1 MTRSVSPKG
10 RKFLYAHEGVVKKAY
25 RCPAGIWTIGAGLT
39 TASGVV
45 TVKPGMVITEAE
57 NDRLVDLALK
67 RNYLPRVL
75 KALGESCSQHA
86 LDAGTSFDYNTGKI
100 HSASWV
106 KSFRANNPIDTRR
119 RLLMWNKGNGKVL
132 PGLTRRRSE
141 EATLLLD
148 GRFPAEIERSVTG
161 LQTPIDTRDGAHA
174 TIVISLTTAE
184 IEEAKQALV
193 KLGYNA
199 GAPTGAIDRIAVEMF
214 QKAHDLTV
222 DGKVGMATLATL
234 QRELD
239 ARSKAA
245 QGSVATAGGAGAA
258 GGGQVAEAV
267 TGPTPVDPSAV
278 VPDQLATIIGLGIA
292 AAAIFYLAW
301 QAYRYRDVI
310 AARLANKAP
319 RVATFLRSF

>member
-39 TASGVV
+39 TASGVIA
-45 TVKPGMVITEAE
+45 VKPGMVITEAE

-106 KSFRANNPIDTRR
+106 KSFLANDPVDTRR

-132 PGLTRRRSE
+132 PGLTRRRGE
-141 EATLLLD
+141 EATLLLS
-148 GRFPAEIERSVTG
+148 GRFPAEIERSVIG
-161 LQTPIDTRDGAHA
+161 IQTAADSYAA
-174 TIVISLTTAE
+174 IVISLTTAE
-184 IEEAKQALV
+184 IEEAKKALV

-199 GAPTGAIDRIAVEMF
+199 SAPTGAIDRTAVEMF

-239 ARSKAA
+239 ARSKAT
-245 QGSVATAGGAGAA
+245 QGSFATAGGAGVA
-258 GGGQVAEAV
+258 GGDQVAGAV
-267 TGPTPVDPSAV
+267 TGPAPVDPTPVA
-278 VPDQLATIIGLGIA
+278 PDQIATIVGLGIA
-292 AAAIFYLAW
+292 AVAVVYLAW

-310 AARLANKAP
+310 AARIGDKAP
-319 RVATFLRSF
+319 RLTAFLRSF

>member
-25 RCPAGIWTIGAGLT
+25 RCPSGIWTIGAGLT

-75 KALGESCSQHA
+75 KALGDSCSQHA

-106 KSFRANNPIDTRR
+106 KSFLANNPVDTRR

-132 PGLTRRRSE
+132 PGLTRRRGE
-141 EATLLLD
+141 EATLLLE
-148 GRFPAEIERSVTG
+148 GRFPAEIERSVIG
-161 LQTPIDTRDGAHA
+161 LQQAKPGAYA
-174 TIVISLTTAE
+174 AIVISLTTAE
-184 IEEAKQALV
+184 IEEAKKALV

-199 GAPTGAIDRIAVEMF
+199 SAPTGAIDRTAVEMF

-222 DGKVGMATLATL
+222 DGKVGIATLATL

-245 QGSVATAGGAGAA
+245 QGSVATAGGAGVA
-258 GGGQVAEAV
+258 GGDQVADVV
-267 TGPTPVDPSAV
+267 TGAAPVDPSAV
-278 VPDQLATIIGLGIA
+278 VPDQLATIVGLSLA
-292 AAAIFYLAW
+292 AVAILYLTW

-310 AARLANKAP
+310 AARIGDKAP
-319 RVATFLRSF
+319 RVATLLRSF

>member
-39 TASGVV
+39 TASGVII
-45 TVKPGMVITEAE
+45 VKPGMVITEEE

-75 KALGESCSQHA
+75 KALGDSCSQHA
-86 LDAGTSFDYNTGKI
+86 LDASTSFDYNTGKI

-106 KSFRANNPIDTRR
+106 KSFLANDPVDTRR
-119 RLLMWNKGNGKVL
+119 RLLMWNKGNGRVL
-132 PGLTRRRSE
+132 PGLTRRRGE

-148 GRFPAEIERSVTG
+148 GRFPAEIERSVIG
-161 LQTPIDTRDGAHA
+161 FQQTKPGAYA
-174 TIVISLTTAE
+174 AIVVSLTTAE
-184 IEEAKQALV
+184 IEEAKKALV

-199 GAPTGAIDRIAVEMF
+199 GAPTGAIDRVAVELF

-245 QGSVATAGGAGAA
+245 QGSVATAGGAGVA
-258 GGGQVAEAV
+258 GGDQVAGAV
-267 TGPTPVDPSAV
+267 TGPAPVDPTAV
-278 VPDQLATIIGLGIA
+278 APDQIATLVGLGIA
-292 AAAIFYLAW
+292 TVAIVYLGW

-310 AARLANKAP
+310 AARIGDKAP
-319 RVATFLRSF
+319 RFTAFLRSF

>member
-39 TASGVV
+39 TASGVIN
-45 TVKPGMVITEAE
+45 VKPGMVISEAE

-106 KSFRANNPIDTRR
+106 KSFLANDPIDTRR

-132 PGLTRRRSE
+132 PGLTRRRGE
-141 EATLLLD
+141 EATLLLS
-148 GRFPAEIERSVTG
+148 GRFPAEIERSVIG
-161 LQTPIDTRDGAHA
+161 LQTSADAYA
-174 TIVISLTTAE
+174 TIVISLTTSE
-184 IEEAKQALV
+184 IEEAKKALV
-193 KLGYNA
+193 KLGYDA
-199 GAPTGAIDRIAVEMF
+199 AAPTGAIDRVAVEMF

-245 QGSVATAGGAGAA
+245 QGSVATAGGAGVA
-258 GGGQVAEAV
+258 GGDQVAGAV
-267 TGPTPVDPSAV
+267 TGPAPVDPTTVA
-278 VPDQLATIIGLGIA
+278 PDQIATIVGLGVA
-292 AAAIFYLAW
+292 TVAIVYLAW

-310 AARLANKAP
+310 AARIGEKAP
-319 RVATFLRSF
+319 RLTAFLRSF

>member
-10 RKFLYAHEGVVKKAY
+10 RKFIYAHEGVVKKAY

-57 NDRLVDLALK
+57 NDRLVDLALT

-106 KSFRANNPIDTRR
+106 KSFLANNPVDTRR

-132 PGLTRRRSE
+132 PGLTRRRGE
-141 EATLLLD
+141 EATLLLE
-148 GRFPAEIERSVTG
+148 GRFPAEIERSVIG
-161 LQTPIDTRDGAHA
+161 LQQAKPGAYA
-174 TIVISLTTAE
+174 AIVISLTTAE
-184 IEEAKQALV
+184 IEEAKKALV
-193 KLGYNA
+193 KLGYFA
-199 GAPTGAIDRIAVEMF
+199 DAPTGAIDRTAVEMF

-234 QRELD
+234 QREID

-245 QGSVATAGGAGAA
+245 QGTVATAGGAGFA
-258 GGGQVAEAV
+258 GGGQVADVV
-267 TGPTPVDPSAV
+267 TGSAPVDPTAV
-278 VPDQLATIIGLGIA
+278 VPDQLATIVGLSLAGV
-292 AAAIFYLAW
+292 AILYLAW

-310 AARLANKAP
+310 AARIGDKAP

>member
-25 RCPAGIWTIGAGLT
+25 RCPAGILTIGSGLT
-39 TASGVV
+39 TASGVI

-75 KALGESCSQHA
+75 KALGDSCSQHA
-86 LDAGTSFDYNTGKI
+86 LDAGTSFDYNTGRI

-106 KSFRANNPIDTRR
+106 KSFLANNPIDTRS

-132 PGLTRRRSE
+132 PGLTRRRGE
-141 EATLLLD
+141 EANLLLD
-148 GRFPAEIERSVTG
+148 GRFPAEIERSIIG
-161 LQTPIDTRDGAHA
+161 LHQVKPGAFA
-174 TIVISLTTAE
+174 AIVISLTKAE
-184 IEEAKQALV
+184 IEEAKKALV

-199 GAPTGAIDRIAVEMF
+199 SAPTGAIDRTAVEMF

-234 QRELD
+234 QREID

-245 QGSVATAGGAGAA
+245 LGSVATAGGAGAA
-258 GGGQVAEAV
+258 GGSQVTEAV
-267 TGPTPVDPSAV
+267 TGPVPVDPSAV
-278 VPDQLATIIGLGIA
+278 APDQIVTMVGLGIA
-292 AAAIFYLAW
+292 AVAVIYLAW

-310 AARLANKAP
+310 AARIAAKAP

>member
-75 KALGESCSQHA
+75 RALGEGCSQHA

-100 HSASWV
+100 HQASWV
-106 KSFRANNPIDTRR
+106 KSFLANNPIDTRR

-132 PGLTRRRSE
+132 PGLTRRRGE
-141 EATLLLD
+141 EATLLLE
-148 GRFPAEIERSVTG
+148 GRFPAEIERSVVG
-161 LQTPIDTRDGAHA
+161 LQQAKPGAYA
-174 TIVISLTTAE
+174 AIVISLTTAE
-184 IEEAKQALV
+184 IEEAKKALV

-199 GAPTGAIDRIAVEMF
+199 SAPTGAIDRTAVELF

-222 DGKVGMATLATL
+222 DGKVGMATLSTL

-239 ARSKAA
+239 ARSKAS
-245 QGSVATAGGAGAA
+245 QGSVATAGGAGVA
-258 GGGQVAEAV
+258 GGDQVVSTV
-267 TGPTPVDPSAV
+267 TGQGMVDPSAIVSDQIATLVGASV
-278 VPDQLATIIGLGIA
+278 VVLGVV
-292 AAAIFYLAW
+292 YLAW

-310 AARLANKAP
+310 ASRIGDKAP
-319 RVATFLRSF
+319 GLTAFLRSF